1 MLLGPRLDV
10 ANPFLCYGL
19 SLFLEAVQ
27 YLNSTLHKAVQN
39 PDTASTQCFS
49 ARQFYVAL
57 FWSIGYQSVNQF
69 SCVGL
74 KPEGSH
80 HGIRGC
86 AGFEML
92 CLGLPLLVGSV
103 SACNPPLIHP
113 RLQLSETS
121 TLVKAAPLW
130 MLLFSGGRP
139 ERPKCKAYPSEH
151 H

>member
-1 MLLGPRLDV
+1 MYFIRLCLLLGPRLDI

-49 ARQFYVAL
+49 ARHFYVAL
-57 FWSIGYQSVNQF
+57 FWSIGYQSFNQF
-69 SCVGL
+69 SCLGL

-80 HGIRGC
+80 HGIRDC

-92 CLGLPLLVGSV
+92 CLGLPCWWGQFLH
-103 SACNPPLIHP
+103 A
-113 RLQLSETS
+113 T
-121 TLVKAAPLW
+121 
-130 MLLFSGGRP
+130 
-139 ERPKCKAYPSEH
+139 PSDPSKTAGF
-151 H
+151 